1 MRRLAAIAADRGT
14 WVQRAANAE
23 TQIASLGER
32 SRFLLLSRTLSS
44 LLRTSDNAKSID
56 GYTENPPCRMNLLR
70 PCWGTMGA
78 GNFPASNC
86 GDKE

>member
-1 MRRLAAIAADRGT
+1 MPYMLSAA
-14 WVQRAANAE
+14 
-23 TQIASLGER
+23 SER

-70 PCWGTMGA
+70 PCWGTIG
-78 GNFPASNC
+78 GEISLHFLELR
-86 GDKE
+86 G